1 MDIRRIDSPRGHS
14 RVLLVVALLFL
25 VLIGGRTAA
34 SYVIEYQWWQEM
46 GQVSTWFNMLLYGTL
61 PVAAASLLAAV
72 LFWLAHM
79 RGVKFS
85 GSGRASGWSLLGALV
100 LGFLVASALIE
111 SWTVVRFFGGRGVSG
126 GDAWR
131 DPVFGH
137 ALSFY
142 FFDLPF
148 YAMLLR
154 VVLTL
159 ALLSGLIFW
168 VTTRAYQLRG
178 NIAQWQRQGEVSIA
192 ELGLS
197 GGLEAHFFRGAAAL
211 FLLVLAAQC
220 YLDRFDMLLNEHVF
234 LVGVDYVNET
244 VGLPLIWLAVAA
256 CVLAAVLVA
265 MGRWKFV
272 LIVPAAFAL
281 QSLIPKM
288 VNSLYVRPNEI
299 SIQRPYIQRHIQATR
314 AAYGLDHDV
323 KEIEFPATMEARID
337 TSKHKALLDN
347 VRLWDWRAFHDTV
360 TQIQALRPYYVFADS
375 DVDRYT
381 INGQLRQVLLTP
393 RELDIRQLPDA
404 RTRWINPHFIYTHGY
419 GIVMAE
425 ASRITPDGLPSL
437 LIKDAPA
444 KVEVPGLQIT
454 RPELYYGEVNHEPI
468 FVGTGQAEFN
478 YPSGSENVHSKYDG
492 QGGFPVASLPMR
504 LAAAVAEGDWNILL
518 TNLLSGDSRMMIRR
532 KVVERVGALAGFI
545 TWDPDPYLVLTK
557 EGRLVW
563 MLDGYTTSTQHPYS
577 RTIDLKGLG
586 SFNYVRNS
594 VKATIDAY
602 DGKVNLY
609 IFAPDDPIIRA
620 YARLFPALLKPAE
633 AMPADLREHARYPEV
648 IFRAQAEI
656 YRTFHMRDPE
666 AFYNKEDLWDIAK
679 NISGQAGKP
688 EMLTPTYVVATLPD
702 ADKPE
707 FLLMLPF
714 TPRNK
719 DNLIGMMVARC
730 DGPNLGQIVFLQLS
744 KQALIFGPMQ
754 IEARI
759 NQDQMISK
767 DLSLWNQQGSQVL
780 RGQMLVLPIE
790 NTILYVEPLYIQASE
805 ARMPQLKKVAIAMG
819 NTLIY
824 TDTYEEGIA
833 QLGGMRQATPAVK
846 TAAIPGQ
853 PPAAAP
859 APSAE
864 SEKRLEALRGRFQ
877 RYRDLMAQGKWA
889 EAGRELEAI
898 GSEINRK

>member
-1 MDIRRIDSPRGHS
+1 
-14 RVLLVVALLFL
+14 
-25 VLIGGRTAA
+25 
-34 SYVIEYQWWQEM
+34 
-46 GQVSTWFNMLLYGTL
+46 
-61 PVAAASLLAAV
+61 
-72 LFWLAHM
+72 
-79 RGVKFS
+79 
-85 GSGRASGWSLLGALV
+85 
-100 LGFLVASALIE
+100 
-111 SWTVVRFFGGRGVSG
+111 
-126 GDAWR
+126 
-131 DPVFGH
+131 
-137 ALSFY
+137 
-142 FFDLPF
+142 
-148 YAMLLR
+148 
-154 VVLTL
+154 
-159 ALLSGLIFW
+159 
-168 VTTRAYQLRG
+168 
-178 NIAQWQRQGEVSIA
+178 
-192 ELGLS
+192 
-197 GGLEAHFFRGAAAL
+197 
-211 FLLVLAAQC
+211 
-220 YLDRFDMLLNEHVF
+220 
-234 LVGVDYVNET
+234 
-244 VGLPLIWLAVAA
+244 
-256 CVLAAVLVA
+256 
-265 MGRWKFV
+265 
-272 LIVPAAFAL
+272 
-281 QSLIPKM
+281 
-288 VNSLYVRPNEI
+288 
-299 SIQRPYIQRHIQATR
+299 
-314 AAYGLDHDV
+314 
-323 KEIEFPATMEARID
+323 
-337 TSKHKALLDN
+337 
-347 VRLWDWRAFHDTV
+347 
-360 TQIQALRPYYVFADS
+360 
-375 DVDRYT
+375 
-381 INGQLRQVLLTP
+381 
-393 RELDIRQLPDA
+393 
-404 RTRWINPHFIYTHGY
+404 
-419 GIVMAE
+419 
-425 ASRITPDGLPSL
+425 
-437 LIKDAPA
+437 
-444 KVEVPGLQIT
+444 
-454 RPELYYGEVNHEPI
+454 
-468 FVGTGQAEFN
+468 
-478 YPSGSENVHSKYDG
+478 
-492 QGGFPVASLPMR
+492 MR